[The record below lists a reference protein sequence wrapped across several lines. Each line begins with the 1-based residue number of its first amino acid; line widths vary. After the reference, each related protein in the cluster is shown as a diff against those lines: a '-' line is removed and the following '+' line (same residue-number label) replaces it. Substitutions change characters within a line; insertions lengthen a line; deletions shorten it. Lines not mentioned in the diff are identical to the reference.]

1 MFIEWKFNKIGSLA
15 LLTIIWQTFD
25 QAFETGAFTSVKS
38 DNIIFIVF
46 ISVTY
51 YILWTIICVALSIF
65 WLRKEDTIAVAY
77 CVPAKTPAMGVPL
90 SNVMFPG
97 LPAITASEI
106 QIPMV
111 IFQAFQIAG
120 GSLMTILFRRWIRPD
135 EERKR
140 DAEKKDVEG
149 STNSTSTVESEG

>member
-1 MFIEWKFNKIGSLA
+1 M
-15 LLTIIWQTFD
+15 
-25 QAFETGAFTSVKS
+25 
-38 DNIIFIVF
+38 
-46 ISVTY
+46 SVTY
-51 YILWTIICVALSIF
+51 YILWTIICVSLSIF
-65 WLRKEDTIAVAY
+65 WLPKEDTIAVAY

-97 LPAITASEI
+97 LPAIAASKI

-111 IFQAFQIAG
+111 LFQAFQIAG

-140 DAEKKDVEG
+140 DAEKADVG
-149 STNSTSTVESEG
+149 SSTNSTSVVESEW